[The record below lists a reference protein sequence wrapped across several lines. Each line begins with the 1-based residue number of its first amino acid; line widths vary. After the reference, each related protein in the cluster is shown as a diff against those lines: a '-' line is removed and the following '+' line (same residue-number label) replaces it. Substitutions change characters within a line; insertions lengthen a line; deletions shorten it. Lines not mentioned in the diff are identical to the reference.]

1 VRTVGLI
8 LFVCALSACSKALPA
23 RWVEPTT
30 GMEFALLPAGQFV
43 AGSPTTEAG
52 HQDDEVLYPVQVA
65 RPLYMATREVTQHEW
80 ALVMTPDVAVDAAAA
95 NLPVVNV
102 SWNDARQFLDRLNE
116 SKAWRFRLP
125 SETEWEYA
133 CRAGTTTPYSTGRV
147 LTTAEANYN
156 GDFPLPGQPAGE
168 NRGRVTPVASFAP
181 NAFGLFD
188 MHGNVW
194 EWTNDGYDETRK
206 VIRGGSWRFNADSAR
221 CALRYHHRPDD
232 RGDSLGFRIVRD
244 VTKEEADE

>member
-1 VRTVGLI
+1 MLVGA
-8 LFVCALSACSKALPA
+8 VSACSPALPA
-23 RWVEPTT
+23 RWVEPVT

-43 AGSPTTEAG
+43 AGSPTTEPG
-52 HQDDEVLYPVQVA
+52 HQDDEVLYPVRIA
-65 RPLYMATREVTQHEW
+65 RPLYMATHEVTEGAW
-80 ALVMTPDVAVDAAAA
+80 AKVMTPGAALDPAAA

-102 SWNDARQFLDRLNE
+102 TWDEARRFLDRLNE
-116 SKAWRFRLP
+116 GRPWRVRLP

-147 LTTAEANYN
+147 LTTAEANVN
-156 GDFPLPGQPAGE
+156 GDFPGPGQPNGV
-168 NRGRVTPVASFAP
+168 NRGRVSPVASFPP

-221 CALRYHHRPDD
+221 CAVRAHHRPQE

-244 VTKEEADE
+244 VTREEADE

>member
-1 VRTVGLI
+1 MRALGL
-8 LFVCALSACSKALPA
+8 LLSVCALSACSKALPT

-52 HQDDEVLYPVQVA
+52 HQDDEVLYPVQVS
-65 RPLYMATREVTQHEW
+65 RPLYMATHEVTQQAW
-80 ALVMTPDVAVDAAAA
+80 ALVMTPGVSAEPEAA

-102 SWNDARQFLDRLNE
+102 TWDDARRFLDRLNE
-116 SKAWRFRLP
+116 GQPWRFRLP

-133 CRAGTTTPYSTGRV
+133 CRAGTTTPYSTGQA

-156 GDFPLPGQPAGE
+156 GDFPPPGQPAGQ
-168 NRGRVTPVASFAP
+168 NRGRVTPVASFPP

-221 CALRYHHRPDD
+221 CALRYHHRPED

-244 VTKEEADE
+244 LTREESDD

>member
-1 VRTVGLI
+1 M
-8 LFVCALSACSKALPA
+8 FVCSLSACSKALPT

-52 HQDDEVLYPVQVA
+52 HQDDEVLYPVQVS
-65 RPLYMATREVTQHEW
+65 RPLYMATHEVTQQAW
-80 ALVMTPDVAVDAAAA
+80 ALVMTPGVAVEGEAA

-102 SWNDARQFLDRLNE
+102 TWDDARRYLDRLNE
-116 SKAWRFRLP
+116 GRPWRFRLP

-133 CRAGTTTPYSTGRV
+133 CRAGTTTPYSTGRS
-147 LTTAEANYN
+147 LSTAEANYN
-156 GDFPLPGQPAGE
+156 GEYPPPGLPAGQ
-168 NRGRVTPVASFAP
+168 NRGRVMPVASFPP

-221 CALRYHHRPDD
+221 CALRYHHRPGD
-232 RGDSLGFRIVRD
+232 RGDSLGFRLVRD
-244 VTKEEADE
+244 LTREESED